1 MHGGSGNDSV
11 DGGAGGDFIDGG
23 AGHDVLKGGAGPDTF
38 FFASPFDDAGA
49 DLIFDFHAGQDHI
62 MLDIDA
68 NPAQVAFVGFQDGV
82 EHAPA
87 SGPALI
93 YSDVTGDLFWDPT
106 GGDAADEVLIAT
118 LTSSPALHQAD
129 LLLV

>member
-1 MHGGSGNDSV
+1 
-11 DGGAGGDFIDGG
+11 
-23 AGHDVLKGGAGPDTF
+23 L
-38 FFASPFDDAGA
+38 
-49 DLIFDFHAGQDHI
+49 DFHAGQDHI

>member
-38 FFASPFDDAGA
+38 FFASPFDGA
-49 DLIFDFHAGQDHI
+49 DLIVDFHAGQDHI

-68 NPAQVAFVGFQDGV
+68 NPAQVTFVGFQDEG
-82 EHAPA
+82 
-87 SGPALI
+87 LN
-93 YSDVTGDLFWDPT
+93 
-106 GGDAADEVLIAT
+106 T
-118 LTSSPALHQAD
+118 LPLQGRR
-129 LLLV
+129 